1 MLPWSEMEGF
11 HRETG
16 SIQQQLQQLNLQG
29 YFTINSQPQVNG
41 APSSDAKV
49 GWGGTDGYASP
60 RACAGSLLHLQN
72 ETSDKC
78 CALQAYSVW

>member
-16 SIQQQLQQLNLQG
+16 SIQDQLQQLNLQG

-41 APSSDAKV
+41 VPSSDAKV
-49 GWGGTDGYASP
+49 GWGGTDGYVL
-60 RACAGSLLHLQN
+60 RCICCSLCVLL
-72 ETSDKC
+72 
-78 CALQAYSVW
+78 

>member
-16 SIQQQLQQLNLQG
+16 SIQDQLQQLNLQG

-49 GWGGTDGYASP
+49 GWGGTDGYVLQVLLLASGCP
-60 RACAGSLLHLQN
+60 RL
-72 ETSDKC
+72 
-78 CALQAYSVW
+78 

>member
-1 MLPWSEMEGF
+1 MCHGQPAGDLGMLPWSEMEGF

-16 SIQQQLQQLNLQG
+16 SIQEQLQQLNLQG

-49 GWGGTDGYASP
+49 GWGGTDGYAP
-60 RACAGSLLHLQN
+60 PTACAGSLLQL
-72 ETSDKC
+72 
-78 CALQAYSVW
+78 

>member
-16 SIQQQLQQLNLQG
+16 SIQEQLQQLNLQG

-49 GWGGTDGYASP
+49 GWGGTDGYAPVLAIYSTCP
-60 RACAGSLLHLQN
+60 KTKVLCPSSL
-72 ETSDKC
+72 SC
-78 CALQAYSVW
+78 SI

>member
-16 SIQQQLQQLNLQG
+16 SIQEQLQQLNLQG

-49 GWGGTDGYASP
+49 GWGGTDGYV
-60 RACAGSLLHLQN
+60 RKWFYWQHVVVVFFL
-72 ETSDKC
+72 
-78 CALQAYSVW
+78 